1 MKKILLSLTL
11 VASLMSCQ
19 GEKTA
24 YVDNTVLLQEYNKMK
39 TTEAK
44 FEKKSQAMSDELDSI
59 AGLFQQEVQEFQ
71 DNMKGMS
78 TQERERRQG
87 ELVQKQQ
94 MLQQRQQQKS
104 QMLRQESDQA
114 IDSLIA
120 EVKEYVSD
128 YGKERGY
135 AYIFG
140 SNESANIMYAKEGLD
155 ITEDVLEVING
166 QEKESA
172 SKEKESVETESTE
185 E

>member
-11 VASLMSCQ
+11 VVSFMSCQ

-39 TTEAK
+39 TNEAE
-44 FEKKSQAMSDELDSI
+44 FEKKSQAMSNELDSI

-71 DNMKGMS
+71 DNMKSMS

-114 IDSLIA
+114 IDSLML
-120 EVKEYVSD
+120 K
-128 YGKERGY
+128 
-135 AYIFG
+135 
-140 SNESANIMYAKEGLD
+140 SNNTLVIMEKKEGML
-155 ITEDVLEVING
+155 ISSVLMNLLTLCMLKRDWIL
-166 QEKESA
+166 QRMS
-172 SKEKESVETESTE
+172 
-185 E
+185 

>member
-1 MKKILLSLTL
+1 MKKILFSLTL
-11 VASLMSCQ
+11 VATLMSCQ

-24 YVDNTVLLQEYNKMK
+24 YVDNTVLIQEYSKMK

-44 FEKKSQAMSDELDSI
+44 FEKRSQALSNELDSI
-59 AGLFQQEVQEFQ
+59 AAIFQQEVQEFQ
-71 DNMKGMS
+71 SNVKSMS
-78 TQERERRQG
+78 AQGRERRQG

-94 MLQQRQQQKS
+94 MLQQRQQQKG
-104 QMLRQESDQA
+104 QVLRKESDQA

-120 EVKEYVSD
+120 EVKKHVGN
-128 YGKERGY
+128 YGKEKGY

-155 ITEDVLEVING
+155 ITEDVLLVING
-166 QEKESA
+166 QEKESD

>member
-1 MKKILLSLTL
+1 MKKILFSLTL

-24 YVDNTVLLQEYNKMK
+24 YVDNTVLIQEYSKMK
-39 TTEAK
+39 TTEAR
-44 FEKKSQAMSDELDSI
+44 FEKRSQALSNELDSI
-59 AGLFQQEVQEFQ
+59 AAIFQQEVQEFQ
-71 DNMKGMS
+71 SNMKSMS
-78 TQERERRQG
+78 AQGKERRQG

-94 MLQQRQQQKS
+94 MLQQRQQQKG

-120 EVKEYVSD
+120 EVKEQVGS
-128 YGKERGY
+128 YGKEKGY

-155 ITEDVLEVING
+155 ITEDVLLVING
-166 QEKESA
+166 QEKESD
-172 SKEKESVETESTE
+172 SKEKESVKTESKE

>member
-1 MKKILLSLTL
+1 MKKILFSLTL
-11 VASLMSCQ
+11 VVSLMSCQ

-24 YVDNTVLLQEYNKMK
+24 YVDNSVLIQEYSKMK

-44 FEKKSQAMSDELDSI
+44 FEKKSQALSEELDSI
-59 AGLFQQEVQEFQ
+59 AAIFQQEVQEFQ
-71 DNMKGMS
+71 SNMKSMS
-78 TQERERRQG
+78 AQGRERRQG
-87 ELVQKQQ
+87 ELVQKQK
-94 MLQQRQQQKS
+94 MLQQRQQQKG

-120 EVKEYVSD
+120 EVKEHVGN
-128 YGKERGY
+128 YGKEKGY

-155 ITEDVLEVING
+155 ITEDILEKING
-166 QEKESA
+166 QEKESN
-172 SKEKESVETESTE
+172 SKEKESTETESTE

>member
-1 MKKILLSLTL
+1 MKKILFSLAL
-11 VASLMSCQ
+11 VTSLMSCQ

-24 YVDNTVLLQEYNKMK
+24 YVDNTVLIQEYSKMK

-44 FEKKSQAMSDELDSI
+44 FEEKSQALSNELDSI
-59 AGLFQQEVQEFQ
+59 AALFQQEVQEFQ
-71 DNMKGMS
+71 SSMKSMS
-78 TQERERRQG
+78 AQGRERRQG

-94 MLQQRQQQKS
+94 MLQQRQQQKG

-120 EVKEYVSD
+120 EVKGHVGD
-128 YGKERGY
+128 YGKEKGY

-155 ITEDVLEVING
+155 ITEDILEVINN
-166 QEKESA
+166 
-172 SKEKESVETESTE
+172 KEKENNSKEEEAVETESTE
-185 E
+185 K

>member
-1 MKKILLSLTL
+1 MKKILFSLTL
-11 VASLMSCQ
+11 VVSLMSCQ

-24 YVDNTVLLQEYNKMK
+24 YVDNTVLIQEYNKMK
-39 TTEAK
+39 TTEAR
-44 FEKKSQAMSDELDSI
+44 FEKKSKALSDELDSI
-59 AGLFQQEVQEFQ
+59 AAIFQQEVQEFQ
-71 DNMKGMS
+71 SNMKSMS

-114 IDSLIA
+114 IDSLIE
-120 EVKEYVSD
+120 EVKEYVGE
-128 YGKERGY
+128 YGKDKGY

-155 ITEDVLEVING
+155 ITEDVLEEING
-166 QEKESA
+166 EEKESD
-172 SKEKESVETESTE
+172 STEKESMETESTE

>member
-1 MKKILLSLTL
+1 
-11 VASLMSCQ
+11 
-19 GEKTA
+19 
-24 YVDNTVLLQEYNKMK
+24 
-39 TTEAK
+39 
-44 FEKKSQAMSDELDSI
+44 MSDELDSI

>member
-11 VASLMSCQ
+11 VVSFMSCQ

-39 TTEAK
+39 TNEAE
-44 FEKKSQAMSDELDSI
+44 FEKKSQAMSNELDSI

-71 DNMKGMS
+71 DNMKSMS

-120 EVKEYVSD
+120 EVKQYVSD